1 MKKEL
6 RFCEALLKLIMNY
19 LFENWVGKRKQLIIV
34 FSKRNRPKQGAEG
47 ASVSS
52 DARRLCDGGGQ
63 GTASAAR
70 GVRWDEK
77 RPHRSEV
84 F

>member
-1 MKKEL
+1 MIVLKKEL
-6 RFCEALLKLIMNY
+6 RVCEALLKLIINY

-52 DARRLCDGGGQ
+52 DARRLCDGGGPEY
-63 GTASAAR
+63 
-70 GVRWDEK
+70 EK
-77 RPHRSEV
+77 RFRFRET
-84 F
+84 FLCR